1 MGWLLV
7 HGIVIL
13 CASWMMVNSF
23 ILTQNLS
30 LFHYTLARQVDT
42 VPPAPFVG
50 RPSLPSFSRSLSH
63 ARAHTHTH
71 AHTHTRRRSGIHT
84 HCTSTFCT
92 RTHIQAQTSYM
103 QSHAR
108 ICKHASK
115 ENLPPVTLISH
126 ICLHSSPLAIIWTH
140 FAPTT
145 YSIRLACR
153 SLPLCLCGH
162 PPALSRAAE
171 H

>member
-1 MGWLLV
+1 MCKNT
-7 HGIVIL
+7 H
-13 CASWMMVNSF
+13 AHTRTNMHAY
-23 ILTQNLS
+23 TQTRTDR
-30 LFHYTLARQVDT
+30 HTQTQTQTQTHR
-42 VPPAPFVG
+42 
-50 RPSLPSFSRSLSH
+50 H
-63 ARAHTHTH
+63 ARARARAHTHTHTH

>member
-1 MGWLLV
+1 MKEYIDKCINTCVRTHTHTHVQTCMHTHRRGR
-7 HGIVIL
+7 
-13 CASWMMVNSF
+13 
-23 ILTQNLS
+23 T
-30 LFHYTLARQVDT
+30 DT
-42 VPPAPFVG
+42 HRHRHRHTG
-50 RPSLPSFSRSLSH
+50 TR

>member
-1 MGWLLV
+1 M
-7 HGIVIL
+7 HQYM
-13 CASWMMVNSF
+13 CKNTHAHTRTNMHAY
-23 ILTQNLS
+23 TQTRTDR
-30 LFHYTLARQVDT
+30 HTQTQTQTQTHR
-42 VPPAPFVG
+42 
-50 RPSLPSFSRSLSH
+50 H
-63 ARAHTHTH
+63 ARARTHTHTH

>member
-1 MGWLLV
+1 MCKNT
-7 HGIVIL
+7 H
-13 CASWMMVNSF
+13 AHTRTNMHAY
-23 ILTQNLS
+23 TQTRTDR
-30 LFHYTLARQVDT
+30 HTQTQTQTHRHAR
-42 VPPAPFVG
+42 
-50 RPSLPSFSRSLSH
+50 

>member
-1 MGWLLV
+1 M
-7 HGIVIL
+7 HQYM
-13 CASWMMVNSF
+13 CKNTHAHTRTNMHAY
-23 ILTQNLS
+23 TQTRTDR
-30 LFHYTLARQVDT
+30 HTQTQTQTHR
-42 VPPAPFVG
+42 
-50 RPSLPSFSRSLSH
+50 H
-63 ARAHTHTH
+63 ARARTHTRTH

>member
-1 MGWLLV
+1 MCKNT
-7 HGIVIL
+7 H
-13 CASWMMVNSF
+13 AHTRTNMHAY
-23 ILTQNLS
+23 TQTRTDR
-30 LFHYTLARQVDT
+30 HTQTQTQTQTHRHAR
-42 VPPAPFVG
+42 
-50 RPSLPSFSRSLSH
+50 

>member
-1 MGWLLV
+1 MCKNT
-7 HGIVIL
+7 H
-13 CASWMMVNSF
+13 AHTRTNMHAY
-23 ILTQNLS
+23 TQTRTDR
-30 LFHYTLARQVDT
+30 HTQTQTQTHR
-42 VPPAPFVG
+42 
-50 RPSLPSFSRSLSH
+50 H
-63 ARAHTHTH
+63 ARARTHTRTH

>member
-1 MGWLLV
+1 MKEYIDKCINTCV
-7 HGIVIL
+7 R
-13 CASWMMVNSF
+13 
-23 ILTQNLS
+23 T
-30 LFHYTLARQVDT
+30 
-42 VPPAPFVG
+42 
-50 RPSLPSFSRSLSH
+50 
-63 ARAHTHTH
+63 HTHTH
-71 AHTHTRRRSGIHT
+71 VQTCMHTHRRGRTDTHRHRHRHTGTRARAHTHTRRRSGIHT

>member
-1 MGWLLV
+1 MCKNT
-7 HGIVIL
+7 H
-13 CASWMMVNSF
+13 AHTRTNMHAY
-23 ILTQNLS
+23 TQTRTDR
-30 LFHYTLARQVDT
+30 HTQTQTQTHRHAR
-42 VPPAPFVG
+42 
-50 RPSLPSFSRSLSH
+50 
-63 ARAHTHTH
+63 ARAHTHAHT
-71 AHTHTRRRSGIHT
+71 HTHTRRRSGIHT